1 MKYLYRNLYGSI
13 DVNKIH
19 SQKTYFKGDGIA
31 ERDAGII
38 KAHNIE
44 AVFMIEMLHLN
55 SQRRV
60 SDRL

>member
-1 MKYLYRNLYGSI
+1 M
-13 DVNKIH
+13 NKIH